1 MKIRFFLALSLSPQ
15 LVFAQDIATTNTEVT
30 IPTQAST
37 AGQCIIVMPVAPRRN
52 NFTDADIE
60 SGDINVES
68 DHAEAKM
75 GKEAHFSGDVTF
87 SHGQRQIYAE
97 EATINR
103 ETQQLSAKGNLTL
116 EDPRLT
122 ITADSI
128 DAEIEANNAVMKG
141 ARYWIKG
148 QQVHGAA
155 QELEITPSNDLILSN
170 SSFTTCPPG
179 QESWKLQADRIKIN
193 SEEEWGEVWNA
204 KLKIADVPVLYIPYM
219 SIPISDK
226 RKSGLLFPKFSTST
240 INGVEVALPIYWNI
254 NPQYDLTFT
263 PNYMSNRGLFNKLEF
278 RYLLDNDESG
288 QLNLEYLPSDDS
300 LANSPNRYLYHWDH
314 QGQVNENWRF
324 RANFTDVSDNNYFTD
339 LDSDRKRS
347 NDNQLIRVGEVNYVE
362 KNWDLGLKVQDIKV
376 LGMSDKPYQVMPQL
390 TWNYRALDIFKNID
404 FSFYSE
410 VSNFENK
417 DNAQNS
423 ATRLHFE
430 PSIMLPIYGPA
441 GYFTTEL
448 KLYQTNYW
456 QDDSHTAQAAQ
467 LSPLDDNVSRTIPS
481 LRMHGQINFERT
493 LQLFSEQYRQTLE
506 PQAQYLYVG
515 HQDQSQIGLYDT
527 AQLQEDYYG
536 LFRDRRFSG
545 LDRIADANQF
555 TVGLTTRLFDEHNKE
570 QLKFS
575 FGQIFYLRDSRVNL
589 NNSRSIVNQPSASV
603 LAAELDAHIYNDWYL
618 GSELQYDTKNR
629 ETKKTEFTLD
639 FRPEANKLFQLSYR
653 FVPDLLNTNT
663 NNQVDIAQAGTRV
676 AWPIKDS
683 LYFVGNWYYDLKQ
696 KRSVEAYTGFQYESC
711 CWAVRL
717 SYRYRIKAN
726 YDDNF
731 TPDIVE
737 REQFESGVFLNF
749 EIKGLGG
756 SGSLGVTDMLNDG
769 IFNYRKP
776 LYLRN

>member
-1 MKIRFFLALSLSPQ
+1 MKIRYFLALSLSPQ
-15 LVFAQDIATTNTEVT
+15 LGFAQDITTSNTQT
-30 IPTQAST
+30 SAPTQAA
-37 AGQCIIVMPVAPRRN
+37 AGQCVIVTPVAPRRN
-52 NFTDADIE
+52 VLTNADIE
-60 SGDINVES
+60 SGDINVEA

-75 GKEAHFSGDVTF
+75 GKEAHFSGGVTF
-87 SHGQRQIYAE
+87 SHGERQIYAE
-97 EATINR
+97 EATLNR

-141 ARYWIKG
+141 AEYWIKG

-155 QELEITPSNDLILSN
+155 RELEITPNNDLILSN

-179 QESWKLQADRIKIN
+179 QESWKLQAGRIKIN
-193 SEEEWGEVWNA
+193 SEEEWGEIWNA

-240 INGVEVALPIYWNI
+240 INGVEVATPIYWNI
-254 NPQYDLTFT
+254 NPQYDLTYT
-263 PNYMSNRGLFNKLEF
+263 PHYMSNRGLFNKLEF
-278 RYLLDNDESG
+278 RYLLDNEQSG
-288 QLNLEYLPSDDS
+288 QLNVEYLPTDDS
-300 LANSPNRYLYHWDH
+300 LNGSPNRYLYHWDH
-314 QGQVNENWRF
+314 QGKVDDNWRF
-324 RANFTDVSDNNYFTD
+324 MANFTDVSDNNYFTD
-339 LDSDRKRS
+339 LDSDIRKS
-347 NDNQLIRVGEVNYVE
+347 HDNQLIRVGEVNYLE

-376 LGMSDKPYQVMPQL
+376 LGISDKPYQVMPQL
-390 TWNYRALDIFKNID
+390 RWNYRALNVFKNIN
-404 FSFYSE
+404 FSMYSE

-417 DNAQNS
+417 DNAQSS
-423 ATRLHFE
+423 ATRLHLE
-430 PSIMLPIYGPA
+430 PSVILPIYGPA
-441 GYFTTEL
+441 GSFTTEL

-456 QDDSHTAQAAQ
+456 QDDSRVAEAAQ
-467 LSPLDDNVSRTIPS
+467 LSPLDDSVSRTIPS
-481 LRMHGQINFERT
+481 VRIHGQINFEKQ
-493 LQLFSEQYRQTLE
+493 LQLFNQSYRQTLE

-515 HQDQSQIGLYDT
+515 HQDQSKIGLYDS
-527 AQLQEDYYG
+527 ALLQEDYYG

-570 QLKFS
+570 QMKFS

-589 NNSRSIVNQPSASV
+589 NNSENIVNRPSSSV

-618 GSELQYDTKNR
+618 GSEIQYDTKNR
-629 ETKKTEFTLD
+629 ESKKTEFTLD
-639 FRPEANKLFQLSYR
+639 FRPENNKLFQLSYR

-676 AWPIKDS
+676 AWPIKDN
-683 LYFVGNWYYDLKQ
+683 LYYVGNWYYDLKQ

-731 TPDIVE
+731 TPTPDE
-737 REQFESGVFLNF
+737 REQFESGVYLNF
-749 EIKGLGG
+749 VIKGLG
-756 SGSLGVTDMLNDG
+756 SAGSLGVTDMLNDG